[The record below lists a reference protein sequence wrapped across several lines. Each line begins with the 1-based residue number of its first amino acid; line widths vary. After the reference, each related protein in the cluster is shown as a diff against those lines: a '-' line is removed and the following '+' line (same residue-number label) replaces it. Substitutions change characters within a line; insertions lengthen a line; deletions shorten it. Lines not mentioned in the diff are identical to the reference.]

1 MRKWILPS
9 ISVWIPLWGLF
20 GWSISP
26 TIMTIDPTKPQ
37 VFFTLISEKG
47 EKPVPVE
54 VSVCERLI
62 DSEGKDTE
70 GAPVKEFLIYPSHVI
85 LKPGDTRTIRVVW
98 KGDKKLDQE
107 KAYRLVASSL
117 PLPVEAPDKKEGE
130 EGLDVNI
137 ALGTRYVNSLYVTPK
152 GAKSKIECR
161 AAYLHPNEP
170 GWVVV
175 ELQNVGNAHQ
185 FLEEL
190 SLQLQGEGGEPWLLT
205 KEVFKSQYGKG
216 VNILANQTRKIQFP
230 VQQLSES
237 AAATPA
243 NGASATR

>member
-1 MRKWILPS
+1 MRKWILAS
-9 ISVWIPLWGLF
+9 ISVFVPLAGLF

-37 VFFTLISEKG
+37 VFFTLTSEKG

-54 VSVCERLI
+54 ISVCERMI

-85 LKPGDTRTIRVVW
+85 LQPGDTRTIRVVW
-98 KGDKKLDQE
+98 KGEKKLDQE

-117 PLPVEAPDKKEGE
+117 PLPVESPDKKEGE

-137 ALGTRYVNSLYVTPK
+137 ALGTRYINSLYVAPK
-152 GAKSKIECR
+152 GAKPKITCR
-161 AAYLHPNEP
+161 AAYLHPNEA

-175 ELQNVGNAHQ
+175 ELENVGNAHK

-190 SLQLQGEGGEPWLLT
+190 SLQLEGEGGEQWCLT
-205 KEVFKSQYGKG
+205 KEVFKNQYGRG
-216 VNILANQTRKIQFP
+216 VNILAHQTRKIQFP
-230 VQQLSES
+230 VQRLSES
-237 AAATPA
+237 AATTPA
-243 NGASATR
+243 NGTSDTR

>member
-1 MRKWILPS
+1 MRKWVLTS
-9 ISVWIPLWGLF
+9 ISVLIPVWGLF

-26 TIMTIDPTKPQ
+26 TIMTIDPKKPQ
-37 VFFTLISEKG
+37 VFFTLTSEKG

-62 DSEGKDTE
+62 DSEGKDME
-70 GAPVKEFLIYPSHVI
+70 GAPTKEFLIYPSHVI

-117 PLPVEAPDKKEGE
+117 PLPVEAPDKKEDE
-130 EGLDVNI
+130 EDLEVNI
-137 ALGTRYVNSLYVTPK
+137 ALGTRYINSLYVAPK
-152 GAKSKIECR
+152 GAKPKIQCR
-161 AAYLHPNEP
+161 AAYLHPNEV

-175 ELQNVGNAHQ
+175 ELENVGNAHQ

-190 SLQLQGEGGEPWLLT
+190 SLHLKGEGGELWHVT
-205 KEVFKSQYGKG
+205 KEIFKNQYGRG
-216 VNILANQTRKIQFP
+216 VNLLAHQTRKIQFP
-230 VQQLSES
+230 VHLLTE
-237 AAATPA
+237 PA
-243 NGASATR
+243 SVDPSNGASDTR